1 MNLIVHPEADEEIQA
16 AVRYYEG
23 SRPGLGDDFL
33 AELRTHLERIADDP
47 LSLPKLE
54 TAPKRLDIRRTL
66 ILRFKHVVVFEVVEN
81 EVFVLAV
88 AHGSTQREFADHL
101 RIAPETVSRWMTGLA
116 IQNRALDS
124 LTRIYF
130 SFPVVRRVLLAAPT
144 QAKSKRNLSRSIGED
159 RQPAKA
165 ARVSSVAS
173 RSKP

>member
-66 ILRFKHVVVFEVVEN
+66 ILRFKYVVSLRSLKTRSSFSPWHT
-81 EVFVLAV
+81 APDGRTT
-88 AHGSTQREFADHL
+88 GS
-101 RIAPETVSRWMTGLA
+101 
-116 IQNRALDS
+116 N
-124 LTRIYF
+124 
-130 SFPVVRRVLLAAPT
+130 AAPT
-144 QAKSKRNLSRSIGED
+144 EESQNGNGGE
-159 RQPAKA
+159 
-165 ARVSSVAS
+165 
-173 RSKP
+173 

>member
-66 ILRFKHVVVFEVVEN
+66 ILRFKYVVVLAVVEN

-88 AHGSTQREFADHL
+88 AHGS
-101 RIAPETVSRWMTGLA
+101 
-116 IQNRALDS
+116 
-124 LTRIYF
+124 
-130 SFPVVRRVLLAAPT
+130 RRPNYWL
-144 QAKSKRNLSRSIGED
+144 KRRSH
-159 RQPAKA
+159 
-165 ARVSSVAS
+165 
-173 RSKP
+173 

>member
-66 ILRFKHVVVFEVVEN
+66 ILRFKYVVVFEVVEN

-88 AHGSTQREFADHL
+88 AHGS
-101 RIAPETVSRWMTGLA
+101 
-116 IQNRALDS
+116 
-124 LTRIYF
+124 
-130 SFPVVRRVLLAAPT
+130 RRPNYWL
-144 QAKSKRNLSRSIGED
+144 KRRHTN
-159 RQPAKA
+159 
-165 ARVSSVAS
+165 
-173 RSKP
+173 